1 MPDKKPSIQSVSE
14 PENSNKTIKILLVE
28 DDELN
33 IRMISSFLGSKYH
46 IDEAKSGEEALKKV
60 LDNNYDLF
68 LMDIGLKKEMT
79 GLDVTKKL
87 RKMDAYRKT
96 PIVAVTAYA
105 LAGDKERILQAGC
118 SHYLSKPFSK
128 KDLVNKVR
136 HWVSKCNSIVLQN

>member
-1 MPDKKPSIQSVSE
+1 MLDKKPSVPLVNDSQ
-14 PENSNKTIKILLVE
+14 NSNKRIKILLVE

-33 IRMISSFLGSKYH
+33 IRMISSFLEGKYH

-87 RKMDAYRKT
+87 RKMDAYLKT

-105 LAGDKERILQAGC
+105 LAGDKERIIRAGC

-128 KDLVNKVR
+128 KQLTNLLD
-136 HWVSKCNSIVLQN
+136 SILSEN